1 MGIAVKCARVGNK
14 ILSFIAMVLVLIML
28 LYGGYSLWNT
38 IMIYRGAFSSNDLLK
53 YQPTG
58 DGPNSITL
66 GELMKLN
73 KDVVGWI
80 KIFDTHISYPVVQGK
95 DNQEY
100 LNKDVFGEFS
110 FSGSIFLDYRNAC
123 DFTDSYSIIYGHHME
138 YGAMFGDVVEFKNDD
153 YFQEHKTGALFFL
166 TDVVIVIA
174 SAFVFRNIDKAL
186 YAGIVVI
193 ITSVVLDV
201 VLYGRDEAKLIYI
214 ISDHAEKIAGRLLEE
229 LDIGVTYV
237 QGSGA
242 YSGKEK
248 SVIMCAM
255 KKNISPK
262 AEEIVKEED
271 PLAFMIVT
279 SATEIFGEGYK
290 SYFSEKL

>member
-1 MGIAVKCARVGNK
+1 
-14 ILSFIAMVLVLIML
+14 MVLVLIML

-58 DGPNSITL
+58 DGPNIITL

-80 KIFDTHISYPVVQGK
+80 TIFDTHISYPVVQGK

-153 YFQEHKTGALFFL
+153 YFQEHKTGALFLLDDTYKITLFACVE
-166 TDVVIVIA
+166 TQEFNNKIYNPIVQGKDNLDTLLKYIKDEA
-174 SAFVFRNIDKAL
+174 VQYRDISLNHDDKIIGLSTCAE
-186 YAGIVVI
+186 AG
-193 ITSVVLDV
+193 TNERVVLF
-201 VLYGRDEAKLIYI
+201 
-214 ISDHAEKIAGRLLEE
+214 GRL
-229 LDIGVTYV
+229 D
-237 QGSGA
+237 
-242 YSGKEK
+242 K
-248 SVIMCAM
+248 
-255 KKNISPK
+255 
-262 AEEIVKEED
+262 
-271 PLAFMIVT
+271 
-279 SATEIFGEGYK
+279 
-290 SYFSEKL
+290 

>member
-1 MGIAVKCARVGNK
+1 MNESLIKAAYYRYAAFMYGNGEKLWQRRQKKNWKYSGSPLRKFGIAVSVSMF
-14 ILSFIAMVLVLIML
+14 L
-28 LYGGYSLWNT
+28 
-38 IMIYRGAFSSNDLLK
+38 D
-53 YQPTG
+53 
-58 DGPNSITL
+58 PNSLAPGGITGIAIIL
-66 GELMKLN
+66 NRLFGIETGYLDVTHQHTDPTDRYLEIRIAVYFVTIYCTAMTSLFTNLLTPVGAVTTDPLLASLTGSALMAVSMGWVFKAGSTTGGTDIIIKLLRL
-73 KDVVGWI
+73 K
-80 KIFDTHISYPVVQGK
+80 FP
-95 DNQEY
+95 Y
-100 LNKDVFGEFS
+100 L
-110 FSGSIFLDYRNAC
+110 
-123 DFTDSYSIIYGHHME
+123 
-138 YGAMFGDVVEFKNDD
+138 
-153 YFQEHKTGALFFL
+153 KTGALFFL

-271 PLAFMIVT
+271 PLH
-279 SATEIFGEGYK
+279 
-290 SYFSEKL
+290 L

>member
-80 KIFDTHISYPVVQGK
+80 TIFDTHISYPVVQGK

-100 LNKDVFGEFS
+100 LNKDVFGKFS

-153 YFQEHKTGALFFL
+153 YFQEHKTGALFLLDDTYKITLFACVETQEFNNKIYNPTVQGKDNL
-166 TDVVIVIA
+166 DTLLKYIKDEAVQYRDI
-174 SAFVFRNIDKAL
+174 SLNHDDKIIGISTCAE
-186 YAGIVVI
+186 AG
-193 ITSVVLDV
+193 TNERVVLF
-201 VLYGRDEAKLIYI
+201 
-214 ISDHAEKIAGRLLEE
+214 GRL
-229 LDIGVTYV
+229 D
-237 QGSGA
+237 
-242 YSGKEK
+242 K
-248 SVIMCAM
+248 
-255 KKNISPK
+255 
-262 AEEIVKEED
+262 
-271 PLAFMIVT
+271 
-279 SATEIFGEGYK
+279 
-290 SYFSEKL
+290 

>member
-138 YGAMFGDVVEFKNDD
+138 YGAMFGDVVVFKNDD
-153 YFQEHKTGALFFL
+153 YFQEHKTGALFLLDDTYKITLFACVE
-166 TDVVIVIA
+166 TQEFNNKIYNPIVQGKDNLDTLLKYIKDEA
-174 SAFVFRNIDKAL
+174 VQYRDISLNHDDKIIGLSTCAE
-186 YAGIVVI
+186 AG
-193 ITSVVLDV
+193 TNERVVLF
-201 VLYGRDEAKLIYI
+201 
-214 ISDHAEKIAGRLLEE
+214 GRL
-229 LDIGVTYV
+229 D
-237 QGSGA
+237 
-242 YSGKEK
+242 K
-248 SVIMCAM
+248 
-255 KKNISPK
+255 
-262 AEEIVKEED
+262 
-271 PLAFMIVT
+271 
-279 SATEIFGEGYK
+279 
-290 SYFSEKL
+290 

>member
-1 MGIAVKCARVGNK
+1 
-14 ILSFIAMVLVLIML
+14 MVLVLIML

-58 DGPNSITL
+58 AGPNSITL

-153 YFQEHKTGALFFL
+153 YFQEHKTGALFLLDDTYKITLFACVE
-166 TDVVIVIA
+166 TQEFNNKIYNPIVQGKDNLDTLLKYIKDEA
-174 SAFVFRNIDKAL
+174 VQYRDISLNHDDKIIGLSTCAE
-186 YAGIVVI
+186 AG
-193 ITSVVLDV
+193 TNERVVLF
-201 VLYGRDEAKLIYI
+201 
-214 ISDHAEKIAGRLLEE
+214 GRL
-229 LDIGVTYV
+229 D
-237 QGSGA
+237 
-242 YSGKEK
+242 K
-248 SVIMCAM
+248 
-255 KKNISPK
+255 
-262 AEEIVKEED
+262 
-271 PLAFMIVT
+271 
-279 SATEIFGEGYK
+279 
-290 SYFSEKL
+290 

>member
-80 KIFDTHISYPVVQGK
+80 TIFDTHISYPVVQGK

-110 FSGSIFLDYRNAC
+110 FSGSIFLDYRDAC

-153 YFQEHKTGALFFL
+153 YFQEHKTGALFLLDDTYKITLFACVE
-166 TDVVIVIA
+166 TQEFNNKIYNPIVQGKDNLDTLLKYIKDEA
-174 SAFVFRNIDKAL
+174 VQYRDISLNHDDKIIGLSTCAE
-186 YAGIVVI
+186 AG
-193 ITSVVLDV
+193 TNERVVLF
-201 VLYGRDEAKLIYI
+201 
-214 ISDHAEKIAGRLLEE
+214 GRL
-229 LDIGVTYV
+229 D
-237 QGSGA
+237 
-242 YSGKEK
+242 K
-248 SVIMCAM
+248 
-255 KKNISPK
+255 
-262 AEEIVKEED
+262 
-271 PLAFMIVT
+271 
-279 SATEIFGEGYK
+279 
-290 SYFSEKL
+290 

>member
-110 FSGSIFLDYRNAC
+110 FSGSIFLDYRNVC

-153 YFQEHKTGALFFL
+153 YFQEHKTGALFLLDDTYKITLFACVE
-166 TDVVIVIA
+166 TQEFNNKIYNPIVQGKDNLDTLLKYIKDEA
-174 SAFVFRNIDKAL
+174 VQYRDISLNHDDKIIGLSTCAE
-186 YAGIVVI
+186 AG
-193 ITSVVLDV
+193 TNERVVLF
-201 VLYGRDEAKLIYI
+201 
-214 ISDHAEKIAGRLLEE
+214 GRL
-229 LDIGVTYV
+229 D
-237 QGSGA
+237 
-242 YSGKEK
+242 K
-248 SVIMCAM
+248 
-255 KKNISPK
+255 
-262 AEEIVKEED
+262 
-271 PLAFMIVT
+271 
-279 SATEIFGEGYK
+279 
-290 SYFSEKL
+290 

>member
-80 KIFDTHISYPVVQGK
+80 TIFDTHISYPVVQGK

-100 LNKDVFGEFS
+100 LNKDVFGKFS

-153 YFQEHKTGALFFL
+153 YFQEHKTGALFLLDDTYKITLFACVETQEFNNKIYNPTVQGKDNL
-166 TDVVIVIA
+166 DTLLKYIKDEAVQYRDIPL
-174 SAFVFRNIDKAL
+174 NNDDKIIGISTCAE
-186 YAGIVVI
+186 AG
-193 ITSVVLDV
+193 TNERVVLF
-201 VLYGRDEAKLIYI
+201 
-214 ISDHAEKIAGRLLEE
+214 GRL
-229 LDIGVTYV
+229 D
-237 QGSGA
+237 
-242 YSGKEK
+242 K
-248 SVIMCAM
+248 
-255 KKNISPK
+255 
-262 AEEIVKEED
+262 
-271 PLAFMIVT
+271 
-279 SATEIFGEGYK
+279 
-290 SYFSEKL
+290 

>member
-1 MGIAVKCARVGNK
+1 
-14 ILSFIAMVLVLIML
+14 MVLVLIML

-80 KIFDTHISYPVVQGK
+80 KIFDTHISYPVVRGK
-95 DNQEY
+95 DNREY

-153 YFQEHKTGALFFL
+153 YFQEHKTGALFLLDDTYKITLFACVE
-166 TDVVIVIA
+166 TQEFNNKIYNPIVQGKDNLDTLLKYIKDEA
-174 SAFVFRNIDKAL
+174 VQYRDISLNHDDKIIGLSTCAE
-186 YAGIVVI
+186 AG
-193 ITSVVLDV
+193 TNERVVLF
-201 VLYGRDEAKLIYI
+201 
-214 ISDHAEKIAGRLLEE
+214 GRL
-229 LDIGVTYV
+229 D
-237 QGSGA
+237 
-242 YSGKEK
+242 K
-248 SVIMCAM
+248 
-255 KKNISPK
+255 
-262 AEEIVKEED
+262 
-271 PLAFMIVT
+271 
-279 SATEIFGEGYK
+279 
-290 SYFSEKL
+290 

>member
-138 YGAMFGDVVEFKNDD
+138 YGAMFGDVVEFKNGD
-153 YFQEHKTGALFFL
+153 YFQEHKTGALFLLDDTYKITLFACVE
-166 TDVVIVIA
+166 TQEFNNKIYNPIVQGKDNLDTLLKYIKDEA
-174 SAFVFRNIDKAL
+174 VQYRDISLNHDDKIIGLSTCAE
-186 YAGIVVI
+186 AG
-193 ITSVVLDV
+193 TNERVVLF
-201 VLYGRDEAKLIYI
+201 
-214 ISDHAEKIAGRLLEE
+214 GRL
-229 LDIGVTYV
+229 D
-237 QGSGA
+237 
-242 YSGKEK
+242 K
-248 SVIMCAM
+248 
-255 KKNISPK
+255 
-262 AEEIVKEED
+262 
-271 PLAFMIVT
+271 
-279 SATEIFGEGYK
+279 
-290 SYFSEKL
+290 

>member
-153 YFQEHKTGALFFL
+153 YFQEHKTGALFLLDDTYKITLFACVETQEFNNKIYNPTVQGKDNL
-166 TDVVIVIA
+166 DTLLKYIKDEAVQYRDI
-174 SAFVFRNIDKAL
+174 SLNHDDKIIGLSTCAE
-186 YAGIVVI
+186 AG
-193 ITSVVLDV
+193 TNERVVLF
-201 VLYGRDEAKLIYI
+201 
-214 ISDHAEKIAGRLLEE
+214 GRL
-229 LDIGVTYV
+229 D
-237 QGSGA
+237 
-242 YSGKEK
+242 K
-248 SVIMCAM
+248 
-255 KKNISPK
+255 
-262 AEEIVKEED
+262 
-271 PLAFMIVT
+271 
-279 SATEIFGEGYK
+279 
-290 SYFSEKL
+290 

>member
-1 MGIAVKCARVGNK
+1 
-14 ILSFIAMVLVLIML
+14 MVLVLIML

-153 YFQEHKTGALFFL
+153 YFQEHKTGALFLLDDTYKITLFACVE
-166 TDVVIVIA
+166 TQEFDNKIYNPIVQGKDNLDTLLKYIKDEA
-174 SAFVFRNIDKAL
+174 VQYRDISLNHDDKIIGLSTCAE
-186 YAGIVVI
+186 AG
-193 ITSVVLDV
+193 TNERVVLF
-201 VLYGRDEAKLIYI
+201 
-214 ISDHAEKIAGRLLEE
+214 GRL
-229 LDIGVTYV
+229 D
-237 QGSGA
+237 
-242 YSGKEK
+242 K
-248 SVIMCAM
+248 
-255 KKNISPK
+255 
-262 AEEIVKEED
+262 
-271 PLAFMIVT
+271 
-279 SATEIFGEGYK
+279 
-290 SYFSEKL
+290 

>member
-153 YFQEHKTGALFFL
+153 YFQEHKTGALFLLDDTYKITLFACVE
-166 TDVVIVIA
+166 TQEFDNKIYNPIVQ
-174 SAFVFRNIDKAL
+174 DKDNLDTLLKYIKDEAVQYRDISL
-186 YAGIVVI
+186 NHDDKIIGLSTCAEAG
-193 ITSVVLDV
+193 TNERVVLF
-201 VLYGRDEAKLIYI
+201 
-214 ISDHAEKIAGRLLEE
+214 GRL
-229 LDIGVTYV
+229 D
-237 QGSGA
+237 
-242 YSGKEK
+242 K
-248 SVIMCAM
+248 
-255 KKNISPK
+255 
-262 AEEIVKEED
+262 
-271 PLAFMIVT
+271 
-279 SATEIFGEGYK
+279 
-290 SYFSEKL
+290 

>member
-80 KIFDTHISYPVVQGK
+80 TIFDTHISYPVVQGK

-100 LNKDVFGEFS
+100 LNKDVFGKFS
-110 FSGSIFLDYRNAC
+110 FSGSIPGAC
-123 DFTDSYSIIYGHHME
+123 
-138 YGAMFGDVVEFKNDD
+138 
-153 YFQEHKTGALFFL
+153 
-166 TDVVIVIA
+166 
-174 SAFVFRNIDKAL
+174 
-186 YAGIVVI
+186 
-193 ITSVVLDV
+193 
-201 VLYGRDEAKLIYI
+201 
-214 ISDHAEKIAGRLLEE
+214 RLL
-229 LDIGVTYV
+229 IWHT
-237 QGSGA
+237 
-242 YSGKEK
+242 
-248 SVIMCAM
+248 
-255 KKNISPK
+255 
-262 AEEIVKEED
+262 
-271 PLAFMIVT
+271 
-279 SATEIFGEGYK
+279 
-290 SYFSEKL
+290 

>member
-1 MGIAVKCARVGNK
+1 M
-14 ILSFIAMVLVLIML
+14 
-28 LYGGYSLWNT
+28 Y
-38 IMIYRGAFSSNDLLK
+38 SNDITVYK
-53 YQPTG
+53 PADTG
-58 DGPNSITL
+58 RSSDHRSIACLSDRKCTDGSIYGL
-66 GELMKLN
+66 G
-73 KDVVGWI
+73 
-80 KIFDTHISYPVVQGK
+80 VQGRIHYGRNRYYYQITAVEVPVPQ
-95 DNQEY
+95 D
-100 LNKDVFGEFS
+100 
-110 FSGSIFLDYRNAC
+110 GSI
-123 DFTDSYSIIYGHHME
+123 
-138 YGAMFGDVVEFKNDD
+138 V
-153 YFQEHKTGALFFL
+153 FL